1 MQLLDV
7 DEGTGQLKVGVKI
20 LLVTPTLKSG
30 GQLTPCPPRIAAY
43 ELTTG
48 VRSLNSGWNRRKSQ
62 LADESQVQQ
71 TCLGTYC

>member
-30 GQLTPCPPRIAAY
+30 GSADPLTPRIAAY
-43 ELTTG
+43 DVNVLHG
-48 VRSLNSGWNRRKSQ
+48 
-62 LADESQVQQ
+62 
-71 TCLGTYC
+71 

>member
-30 GQLTPCPPRIAAY
+30 GQLTP
-43 ELTTG
+43 
-48 VRSLNSGWNRRKSQ
+48 
-62 LADESQVQQ
+62 
-71 TCLGTYC
+71 